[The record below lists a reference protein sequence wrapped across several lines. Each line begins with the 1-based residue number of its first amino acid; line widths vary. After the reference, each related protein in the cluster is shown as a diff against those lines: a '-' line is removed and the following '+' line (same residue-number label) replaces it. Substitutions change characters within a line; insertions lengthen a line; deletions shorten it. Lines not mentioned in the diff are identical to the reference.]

1 MVDREEPLALD
12 MQSLLLRFV
21 SLCTKVGIMNK
32 GGMETVE
39 VMIIQRGQFRL
50 V

>member
-1 MVDREEPLALD
+1 VVDCEEPLALN
-12 MQSLLLRFV
+12 MQFLLLKFV

-32 GGMETVE
+32 GGMEMVE
-39 VMIIQRGQFRL
+39 VMIIQRGQFML